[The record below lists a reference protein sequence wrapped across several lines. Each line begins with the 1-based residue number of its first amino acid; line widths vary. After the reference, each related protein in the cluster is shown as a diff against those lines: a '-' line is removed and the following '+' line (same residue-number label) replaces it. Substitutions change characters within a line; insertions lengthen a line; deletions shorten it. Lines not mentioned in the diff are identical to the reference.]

1 MGQYK
6 NLRKLIYSCIYLKKR
21 YDSCHIAAYSGYMA
35 FYLLV
40 SAVPAL
46 AAVLSAGAM
55 YLPLFTKGITAVLPR
70 IFSQQAEAYIS
81 SVLKELSS
89 LQAVPVVSVSALFL
103 LWAATRGIR
112 AAADGLDAI
121 YKSGERYGVFAL
133 TLRSVLFAAGI
144 VAVSAPALWLM
155 ALPAEG
161 KPGGKTTAVYKI
173 FALIPFGT
181 KTAILFAALTFIF
194 AAAYTTLAKSCISF
208 KNQLAG
214 AAFAASGWMVFS
226 FGYSVYIRHFSRY
239 SALYGS
245 FGAVMLFLL
254 WLYMCM
260 NIMLCGALI
269 NKLRAEKKKCD

>member
-1 MGQYK
+1 M
-6 NLRKLIYSCIYLKKR
+6 
-21 YDSCHIAAYSGYMA
+21 
-35 FYLLV
+35 
-40 SAVPAL
+40 
-46 AAVLSAGAM
+46 
-55 YLPLFTKGITAVLPR
+55 
-70 IFSQQAEAYIS
+70 
-81 SVLKELSS
+81 
-89 LQAVPVVSVSALFL
+89 
-103 LWAATRGIR
+103 
-112 AAADGLDAI
+112 
-121 YKSGERYGVFAL
+121 
-133 TLRSVLFAAGI
+133 
-144 VAVSAPALWLM
+144 
-155 ALPAEG
+155 
-161 KPGGKTTAVYKI
+161 YKI